1 MKIFRWLAV
10 SLSMY
15 SRIPMPHFEWKEDD
29 MGHSLMFFPLVGV
42 IIGGLTVLLNSL
54 DIICELPLFV
64 KTVITVLI
72 PIIITGGFH
81 LDGYMDTQDA
91 LSSFA
96 DSEKKLEIL
105 KDPHI
110 GAFAVIGL
118 VTQILIMIAG
128 VGMILDSEN
137 YSILII
143 FSLIFVI
150 SRSLSGITSIVFTKA
165 KKDGMLSN
173 ETNGNMKSVT
183 VALVIW
189 LVLALVL
196 MILTDVL
203 IAAAVIIAFT
213 IFTVYYRYMTLKHFK
228 GVSGDTAGY
237 FVTVSQSL
245 ASVIL
250 ALITL
255 L

>member
-1 MKIFRWLAV
+1 MRIFRWLAV

-15 SRIPMPHFEWKEDD
+15 SRIPMPHFEWKKDD

-54 DIICELPLFV
+54 DIICSLPLFV

-91 LSSFA
+91 LSSYA

-118 VTQILIMIAG
+118 VAQILIMIAG

-137 YSILII
+137 NSILII

-196 MILTDVL
+196 MILTDIL
-203 IAAAVIIAFT
+203 IAAAVIITFT

>member
-1 MKIFRWLAV
+1 
-10 SLSMY
+10 MY

-54 DIICELPLFV
+54 DIICSLPLFV

-96 DSEKKLEIL
+96 DSEKKHKIL

-143 FSLIFVI
+143 SSLIFVI

-203 IAAAVIIAFT
+203 IAAAVIITFI